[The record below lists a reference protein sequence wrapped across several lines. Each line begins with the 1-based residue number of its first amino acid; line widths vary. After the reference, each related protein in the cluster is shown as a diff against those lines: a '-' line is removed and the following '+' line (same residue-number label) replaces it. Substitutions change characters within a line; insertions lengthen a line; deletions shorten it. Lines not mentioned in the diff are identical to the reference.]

1 MANKNLISVLLCT
14 KNNENSIERA
24 VESILMQNYQNI
36 ELLILD
42 DFSNDRTF
50 ELISKFK
57 DSRIRI
63 FQNSENLGLTKSLNI
78 LIKKSS
84 GEFIARQD
92 GDDFSHIDR
101 LDKQLSYLKHKK
113 LSACF
118 TRAINIESSKVVPGL
133 SFYLPFKI
141 SSKFKNPYIHGTLM
155 IRKEDLISVGGY
167 DEKFYYSQDY
177 KLYTDLYKSR
187 KKISSLNKPLYF
199 LNTKN
204 NISTNHRMEQKY
216 YFDCARKGMEP

>member
-118 TRAINIESSKVVPGL
+118 T
-133 SFYLPFKI
+133 
-141 SSKFKNPYIHGTLM
+141 
-155 IRKEDLISVGGY
+155 
-167 DEKFYYSQDY
+167 
-177 KLYTDLYKSR
+177 
-187 KKISSLNKPLYF
+187 
-199 LNTKN
+199 
-204 NISTNHRMEQKY
+204 
-216 YFDCARKGMEP
+216 